1 MICNKASLYNNSK
14 HVGVQVLSLS
24 FIHGF
29 LYKIFLPIVFPYSSR
44 SDRVRAPSRNQ
55 ILVHRW
61 QCMAVRCLGTKNVI
75 EIRNSRIVSLYLV
88 SFSRPRAG
96 KTSMVMAL
104 VALDQGYSW
113 TTPSLNQSG
122 VHSSFQSTRLRS
134 RFPQFNVWS
143 FLHRF
148 GDATDLIW
156 WSWTCP
162 LFNLAFVLHSTRPGA
177 RTMLHIQNN
186 FSVFFSVQ
194 PLRNSSKNFYVNF
207 FAPSLVEYFFFKLAA
222 WSCSLF
228 SCPWWSWKVLT
239 CQ

>member
-29 LYKIFLPIVFPYSSR
+29 LYKIFFADRFSIFFSIRPGQSSFKKSNSCTSVAMHGGTVPR
-44 SDRVRAPSRNQ
+44 YQERN
-55 ILVHRW
+55 
-61 QCMAVRCLGTKNVI
+61 
-75 EIRNSRIVSLYLV
+75 RNSRIVSLYLV

-104 VALDQGYSW
+104 IALDQAYSW

-177 RTMLHIQNN
+177 RTMLHSDDASHSKEFFCIP
-186 FSVFFSVQ
+186 FSPTAAQFLQ
-194 PLRNSSKNFYVNF
+194 ELLR
-207 FAPSLVEYFFFKLAA
+207 
-222 WSCSLF
+222 
-228 SCPWWSWKVLT
+228 
-239 CQ
+239 